1 MAIKINGKEIKTVI
15 SDFDGTLIRPGMFAP
30 TEKFLQLVE
39 ELLEQGIPF
48 VAASGRQYPNLKKIL
63 APVADKI
70 GFIAENGALV
80 VWQGKVIHK
89 CTIQRELALDAI
101 AEMKKWRGTELL
113 VSGEATSYIVPN
125 DMEYVR
131 MLRDDVQNEV
141 TILQDFEQVEEEVL
155 KVSIY
160 FPGGIPVEAEQ
171 YFHDRYDEKL
181 LVVESGNGWLDCMP
195 KESGKGNA
203 LKVLSEKMGFA
214 LEQAVAFGDSE
225 NDISMLQE
233 VGVAYAM
240 NFARDYVKSVA
251 NATCDSVE
259 EVLEQALKAHKLS
272 EDGQEAEEQ
281 QVQTVQQAMRALEN
295 FVYELAE
302 CAGEN
307 KEYASELWSR
317 IQKSN
322 GLLKELAYYYDNRQ
336 FWCKYQ
342 VAGYTLADIL
352 VWQVDHFKAF
362 LDRPAE
368 MNRYR
373 QERLLLSALDIM
385 QKMEE
390 NTENY
395 VSKMCSET
403 GTDFEGKY

>member
-1 MAIKINGKEIKTVI
+1 MAIQINGKEITTVI

-39 ELLEQGIPF
+39 QLLTLGIPF

-63 APVADKI
+63 DPVADQI

-80 VWQGKVIHK
+80 IWQGKVIHK
-89 CTIQRELALDAI
+89 CTIQRELAMDVI
-101 AEMKKWRGTELL
+101 EEMKKWQGTELL

-125 DMEYVR
+125 DERYTY
-131 MLRDDVQNEV
+131 MLKEQVKNEI
-141 TILQDFEQVEEEVL
+141 TILEDFNQISEEML

-160 FPGGIPVEAEQ
+160 FPKGIPTEAEK
-171 YFHDRYDEKL
+171 YFHDRYDDKL

-195 KESGKGNA
+195 QESGKGNA

-240 NFARDYVKSVA
+240 SFARDYVKNVA
-251 NATCDSVE
+251 DATCDSVE

-272 EDGQEAEEQ
+272 EDGQKAEEQ
-281 QVQTVQQAMRALEN
+281 QAQAVQQAMRALEN

-302 CAGEN
+302 CAGES

-317 IQKSN
+317 MQKSN

-362 LDRPAE
+362 LDRPTE

-373 QERLLLSALDIM
+373 QERLLLSAFDIM

-390 NTENY
+390 NPENY
-395 VSKMCSET
+395 VSKMCNET